1 MKQSDKTDILKK
13 QLLKALE
20 KSLGI
25 VTTAC
30 KNVGIQRST
39 YYDWYNRDLQFK
51 KEVDEI
57 NEVALDFGE
66 SKLFEQ
72 IADNIPSSTMFFLK
86 CKGKKRGYVERQEIV
101 NRVDIEQDLRQM
113 SEAELFK
120 ALEELRHAVKN

>member
-1 MKQSDKTDILKK
+1 MKQSDRTDILKK

-30 KNVGIQRST
+30 KNVGIHRST

-51 KEVDEI
+51 KEVDDI

>member
-1 MKQSDKTDILKK
+1 MRQSDKTDILKK

-30 KNVGIQRST
+30 KNVGIHRST
-39 YYDWYNRDLQFK
+39 YYDWYNRDLEFK
-51 KEVDEI
+51 KQVDEI